1 MKKAIRILCACV
13 AFVCVGILGA
23 VLYWTYQL
31 PDSYQVEE
39 GSTLFVDETI
49 AISQNLQTDR
59 AVSQSLDAGVGDTYP
74 LTLHWLGL
82 FPVKDVTVSVVE
94 KGTVVLGGIPFGI
107 KLYADGVMVVSLSEV
122 DTVSG
127 GSYPAKNAG
136 IKVGDQILSIDGT
149 TVYTNED
156 VAAAVKR
163 SAGKKMTFHIRRDG
177 IEFDISFCAEKSLK
191 ENCYKAGLWVRD
203 SSAGIGTV
211 TFYDPNTNVLAGL
224 GHAVCDVDT
233 GNIIPISS
241 GEIVPARIY
250 GVTKSEVGTPGEL
263 RGGFE
268 SGTFGPLLK
277 NCDRGVYASL
287 DANTMLGERLPIML
301 KQEVQIGSA
310 KIYTTVSGSKPAW
323 YDIKIT
329 QVRYRDTTGTRSMVV
344 EITDPDLLAVTG
356 GIVQGMSGTPIVQ
369 NGKLVGAIT
378 HVFVND
384 PTKGYAIFAENML
397 ETAQSV
403 GDGTLTFHLKN
414 AS

>member
-1 MKKAIRILCACV
+1 MRKTIRILSGCISL
-13 AFVCVGILGA
+13 VCVGILSA
-23 VLYWTYQL
+23 VLYWSLQL
-31 PDSYQVEE
+31 PDSYQVEQ
-39 GSTLFVDETI
+39 GTALSIDKAITI
-49 AISQNLQTDR
+49 CGNSKTER
-59 AVSQSLDAGVGDTYP
+59 AVSESLDATVGDTYP
-74 LTLHWLGL
+74 LKLHWLGL
-82 FPVKDVTVSVVE
+82 FPIKEVTVSVVE
-94 KGTVVLGGIPFGI
+94 KGSVVLGVIPFGI

-127 GSYPAKNAG
+127 GCYPAKKAG
-136 IKVGDQILSIDGT
+136 IKTGDQILSVDGVN
-149 TVYTNED
+149 VYTNED

-177 IEFDISFCAEKSLK
+177 IEFDVAFCAEKSVK

-211 TFYDPNTNVLAGL
+211 TFYDPATNTLGGL

-233 GNIIPISS
+233 GEIIPISS

-277 NCDRGVYASL
+277 NCDRGVYATL
-287 DANTMLGERLPIML
+287 DAHTMLGERLPIML
-301 KQEVQIGSA
+301 KQDVRTGNAQ
-310 KIYTTVSGSKPAW
+310 IYTTVSGTKPKW
-323 YDIKIT
+323 YDIKIS
-329 QVRYRDTTGTRSMVV
+329 QIRYRDTTGTRSMIV
-344 EITDPDLLAVTG
+344 EITDPDLLSVTG

-403 GDGTLTFHLKN
+403 GNDLHVIPQQN

>member
-1 MKKAIRILCACV
+1 MKKAIRIISGCVTAVCLGILCAIV
-13 AFVCVGILGA
+13 
-23 VLYWTYQL
+23 YWSYQL

-39 GSTLFVDETI
+39 GSTLFVDDTLS
-49 AISQNLQTDR
+49 ISTNLRTDQ
-59 AVSQSLDAGVGDTYP
+59 AVSRSLDAAVGDTYP

-82 FPVKDVTVSVVE
+82 FPVKDVTVSVVQ
-94 KGTVVLGGIPFGI
+94 KGSVVLGGIPFGI
-107 KLYADGVMVVSLSEV
+107 KLYADGVIVVSLSAVE
-122 DTVSG
+122 TPSG
-127 GSYPAKNAG
+127 NRYPAKNAG

-149 TVYTNED
+149 AVYTNED
-156 VAAAVKR
+156 VSDAVKR
-163 SAGKKMTFHIRRDG
+163 SAGKKMTFHVRRDG
-177 IEFDISFCAEKSLK
+177 IEFDVMFCAEKSAK
-191 ENCYKAGLWVRD
+191 EDCYKVGMWVRD

-211 TFYDPNTNVLAGL
+211 TFYDPATNVLSGL

-233 GNIIPISS
+233 GEVIPISS

-268 SGTFGPLLK
+268 NGTFGPLLK

-301 KQEVQIGSA
+301 KQEVKIGDA

-323 YDIKIT
+323 YDIQIT

-344 EITDPDLLAVTG
+344 EITDPDLLAATG

-403 GDGTLTFHLKN
+403 GNDLHVIPQQN

>member
-1 MKKAIRILCACV
+1 MKKAIRIISGCV

-23 VLYWTYQL
+23 ILYWMYQL
-31 PDSYQVEE
+31 PDSFQVEE
-39 GSTLFVDETI
+39 GTALYVDKNITI
-49 AISQNLQTDR
+49 SGNLQNDK

-74 LTLHWLGL
+74 LTLHWLGM
-82 FPVKDVTVSVVE
+82 FPIKDVTVSVVE
-94 KGTVVLGGIPFGI
+94 KGSVVLGGIPFGI

-127 GSYPAKNAG
+127 NSCPAKNAG
-136 IKVGDQILSIDGT
+136 VKVGDQILSIDGT

-156 VAAAVKR
+156 VADAVKR
-163 SAGKKMTFHIRRDG
+163 SAGKKMTFHIRRDN
-177 IEFDISFCAEKSLK
+177 IEFDIAFCAQKSIQ

-211 TFYDPNTNVLAGL
+211 TFYDPSANVLAGL

-233 GNIIPISS
+233 GNVIPISS

-268 SGTFGPLLK
+268 NGTFGPLLT
-277 NCDRGVYASL
+277 NCDRGVYAGL
-287 DANTMLGERLPIML
+287 DARTMLGQRLPIML
-301 KQEVQIGSA
+301 KQEVRTGDA
-310 KIYTTVSGSKPAW
+310 RIYTTVSGTKPKW

-329 QVRYRDTTGTRSMVV
+329 QIRYRDTTGTRSMIV
-344 EITDPDLLAVTG
+344 EITDPDLLSVTG

-403 GDGTLTFHLKN
+403 AEEQLKE

>member
-1 MKKAIRILCACV
+1 MKKTIQIISGCAT
-13 AFVCVGILGA
+13 FICVGILSA
-23 VLYWTYQL
+23 ILYWTYQL
-31 PDSYQVEE
+31 PDSYQVEQ
-39 GSTLFVDETI
+39 GGVLYVDKSI
-49 AISQNLQTDR
+49 ALSQNSQTDR
-59 AVSQSLDAGVGDTYP
+59 AVSRSLDAKVGDTYP

-82 FPVKDVTVSVVE
+82 FPIKDVTVSVIEEGSVI
-94 KGTVVLGGIPFGI
+94 LGGIPFGI
-107 KLYADGVMVVSLSEV
+107 KLYADGVMVVSLSAV

-127 GSYPAKNAG
+127 SSYPAKKAG
-136 IKVGDQILSIDGT
+136 IKVGDQILSINGRA
-149 TVYTNED
+149 VSTNED
-156 VAAAVKR
+156 VADAVKQ
-163 SAGKKMTFHIRRDG
+163 SAGKKMTVRIRRDG
-177 IEFDISFCAEKSLK
+177 IDFDTSFCAEKSVK

-211 TFYDPNTNVLAGL
+211 TFYDPSTNVLTGL
-224 GHAVCDVDT
+224 GHPVCDVDT

-250 GVTKSEVGTPGEL
+250 NVTKSQIGTPGEL
-263 RGGFE
+263 HGGFQIG
-268 SGTFGPLLK
+268 SFGPLLA
-277 NCDRGVYASL
+277 NCERGVYANL
-287 DANTMLGERLPIML
+287 DAGTMLGEHLPIML
-301 KQEVQIGSA
+301 KQEVCTGNA
-310 KIYTTVSGSKPAW
+310 RIYTTVSGTKPKW

-329 QVRYRDTTGTRSMVV
+329 QIRYRDTSGTRSMIV
-344 EITDPDLLAVTG
+344 EITDPDLLSVTG

-403 GDGTLTFHLKN
+403 SKKQLKE

>member
-1 MKKAIRILCACV
+1 MKKTIRIFTGCIALLCA
-13 AFVCVGILGA
+13 GILGA
-23 VLYWTYQL
+23 IVYWTIQL

-39 GSTLFVDETI
+39 GSTLYVDETI
-49 AISQNLQTDR
+49 SLSATLQTDQ
-59 AVSQSLDAGVGDTYP
+59 AVSRSLDAAVGETYP
-74 LTLHWLGL
+74 LKLHLLGV
-82 FPVKDVTVSVVE
+82 FPIKDVTVSVVQ
-94 KGTVVLGGIPFGI
+94 KGSVVLGGIPFGI
-107 KLYADGVMVVSLSEV
+107 KLYADGVMVVSLSPVE
-122 DTVSG
+122 TATG
-127 GSYPAKNAG
+127 NRYPAKNAG

-149 TVYTNED
+149 AVYTNED
-156 VAAAVKR
+156 VSNAVKR

-177 IEFDISFCAEKSLK
+177 IEFDVSFCAEKSAK
-191 ENCYKAGLWVRD
+191 ENCYKVGIWVRD

-211 TFYDPNTNVLAGL
+211 TFYDPATNVLGGL

-233 GNIIPISS
+233 GDVIPISS

-277 NCDRGVYASL
+277 NCDRGVYAQL
-287 DANTMLGERLPIML
+287 DARTMFGERLPIML
-301 KQEVQIGSA
+301 KQEVKTGDA
-310 KIYTTVSGSKPAW
+310 KIYTTVSGTKPAW
-323 YDIKIT
+323 YDIRIT

-344 EITDPDLLAVTG
+344 EITDPDLLAATG

-403 GDGTLTFHLKN
+403 SQEQLKET
-414 AS
+414 S

>member
-1 MKKAIRILCACV
+1 MKKTIQIISGCV
-13 AFVCVGILGA
+13 GVVCVGILCA
-23 VLYWTYQL
+23 IVYWTYQL

-49 AISQNLQTDR
+49 SISTNLQTEQ
-59 AVSQSLDAGVGDTYP
+59 AVSRSLDAAVGDTYP
-74 LTLHWLGL
+74 LTLHWLGV

-94 KGTVVLGGIPFGI
+94 KESVVLGGIPFGI
-107 KLYADGVMVVSLSEV
+107 KLYADGVMVVSLSAVE
-122 DTVSG
+122 TAAG
-127 GSYPAKNAG
+127 NRFPAKNAG
-136 IKVGDQILSIDGT
+136 IKIGDQILSIDGIS
-149 TVYTNED
+149 VYTNED
-156 VAAAVKR
+156 VSDAVKR
-163 SAGKKMTFHIRRDG
+163 STGKKMTFRVRRDG
-177 IEFDISFCAEKSLK
+177 IEFDVAFCAEKSEK
-191 ENCYKAGLWVRD
+191 ENCYKVGMWVRD

-211 TFYDPNTNVLAGL
+211 TFYDPATNVLGGL

-233 GNIIPISS
+233 GEVIPISS

-287 DANTMLGERLPIML
+287 DANTMFGERLPVML
-301 KQEVQIGSA
+301 KQEVKPGAA
-310 KIYTTVSGSKPAW
+310 KIYTTVSGTKPVW
-323 YDIKIT
+323 YDIQIT
-329 QVRYRDTTGTRSMVV
+329 QIRYRDTTGTRSMVV
-344 EITDPDLLAVTG
+344 EITDPDLLSVTG

-397 ETAQSV
+397 ETAQGILSEQ
-403 GDGTLTFHLKN
+403 LKE

>member
-1 MKKAIRILCACV
+1 MKKIIQIISGCATL
-13 AFVCVGILGA
+13 VCIGILGF
-23 VLYWTYQL
+23 VLYWTLHL
-31 PDSYQVEE
+31 PDSYQVEQ
-39 GSTLFVDETI
+39 GSALSVDESITI
-49 AISQNLQTDR
+49 SGKLQSERTV
-59 AVSQSLDAGVGDTYP
+59 AQSLDARVGDTFP

-82 FPVKDVTVSVVE
+82 FPIKDVTVSVVE

-107 KLYADGVMVVSLSEV
+107 KLYADGVMVVSFSEV
-122 DTVSG
+122 DTPSG
-127 GSYPAKNAG
+127 GCYPAKRAG
-136 IKVGDQILSIDGT
+136 IKTGDQILSIDGV
-149 TVYTNED
+149 TVYTNEE

-177 IEFDISFCAEKSLK
+177 IEFDIAFCAEKSVK

-211 TFYDPNTNVLAGL
+211 TFYDPATNMLGGL

-233 GNIIPISS
+233 GEIIPISS
-241 GEIVPARIY
+241 GEIVPACIF

-277 NCDRGVYASL
+277 NCDRGVFATL
-287 DANTMLGERLPIML
+287 DAGMMLGERLPIML
-301 KQEVQIGSA
+301 KQEVRTGSA
-310 KIYTTVSGSKPAW
+310 QIYTTVSGTKPKW
-323 YDIKIT
+323 YDIKIS
-329 QVRYRDTTGTRSMVV
+329 QIRYRDTTGTRSMVV
-344 EITDPDLLAVTG
+344 EITDPDLLSATG

-397 ETAQSV
+397 ETADRVSEERIRE
-403 GDGTLTFHLKN
+403 

>member
-1 MKKAIRILCACV
+1 MKKTIRIISGCV
-13 AFVCVGILGA
+13 AAVCVGILSA
-23 VLYWTYQL
+23 IVYWTIQL

-39 GSTLFVDETI
+39 GSTLVVDES
-49 AISQNLQTDR
+49 ISISMNLQTDQ
-59 AVSQSLDAGVGDTYP
+59 AVSRSLDAAVGDTYP
-74 LTLHWLGL
+74 LKLHWLGL
-82 FPVKDVTVSVVE
+82 FPIKDVTVSVVE
-94 KGTVVLGGIPFGI
+94 KGSVVLGGIPFGI
-107 KLYADGVMVVSLSEV
+107 KLYADGVMVVSLSAVE
-122 DTVSG
+122 TASG
-127 GSYPAKNAG
+127 NRYPAKNAG
-136 IKVGDQILSIDGT
+136 IKVGDQILSIDGEA
-149 TVYTNED
+149 VYTNED
-156 VAAAVKR
+156 VSDAVKR
-163 SAGKKMTFHIRRDG
+163 SAGKKMTFHVRRDG
-177 IEFDISFCAEKSLK
+177 IEFDVAFCAEKSVK
-191 ENCYKAGLWVRD
+191 ENCYKVGVWVRD

-211 TFYDPNTNVLAGL
+211 TFYDPSTNVLGGL

-233 GNIIPISS
+233 GEVIPISS

-277 NCDRGVYASL
+277 NCDRGVYAAL
-287 DANTMLGERLPIML
+287 DARTMFGERLPIML
-301 KQEVQIGSA
+301 KQEVKTGDA
-310 KIYTTVSGSKPAW
+310 RIYTTVSGTKPAW

-344 EITDPDLLAVTG
+344 EITDPDLLSVTG

-403 GDGTLTFHLKN
+403 TQEQLKE